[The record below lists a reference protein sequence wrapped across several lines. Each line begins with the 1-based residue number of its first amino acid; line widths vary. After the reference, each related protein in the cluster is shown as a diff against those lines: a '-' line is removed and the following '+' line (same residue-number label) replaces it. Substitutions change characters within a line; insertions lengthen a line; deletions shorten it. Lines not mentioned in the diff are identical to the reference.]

1 MKAVVLFSITAFVVV
16 RVAVAN
22 APPAGGCAPGL
33 VQNINNVVA
42 LIDQNATDYWAHR
55 ANFVDLIYGPSSQV
69 VPNAMQAAQ
78 QEKSQA
84 DPLKAGMPDRVN
96 SLKGLLT
103 AAQAQGC
110 LSDPQLS
117 TAVESSIKL
126 GKRVNF
132 DQFPEELPES
142 VVGPGPRQMPQ

>member
-1 MKAVVLFSITAFVVV
+1 MKTVLLFCTVVATIAPATVV
-16 RVAVAN
+16 N
-22 APPAGGCAPGL
+22 AQPAGGCAPGL

-42 LIDQNATDYWAHR
+42 LIDQNATAYWAHR
-55 ANFVDLIYGPSSQV
+55 ANFVDLLYGPSSQV
-69 VPNAMQAAQ
+69 VPNAMQVAD

-84 DPLKAGMPDRVN
+84 DAIKAGMPGRVN

-110 LSDPQLS
+110 QLS
-117 TAVESSIKL
+117 TVVEPPIKH

-132 DQFPEELPES
+132 DQFPDELPES